1 MWLRLQTTLHP
12 ANEFERSAP
21 HHDDDITIHR
31 QLKRDSSFALF
42 MQIKMSGRIPG
53 DQNKPKANAISGRF
67 ITIVFCV
74 TNLRQRHEHLFT
86 AKFKCRSNGPC
97 TVVQR
102 STCCYRR
109 DRKKSVLELEKLKKR
124 SRKTLKGNDVIFKKK
139 GAGCLLFCRRHLNDC
154 GRGHTRPIG
163 IAIGNSCER
172 RKWRRSRE

>member
-1 MWLRLQTTLHP
+1 MWLGLQTTLHP
-12 ANEFERSAP
+12 ANEFERKGV

-31 QLKRDSSFALF
+31 QLKRDSSFSLF

-53 DQNKPKANAISGRF
+53 DQNKPMANFWAFYHHR
-67 ITIVFCV
+67 FCV
-74 TNLRQRHEHLFT
+74 TNLRQRHVHLFT

-139 GAGCLLFCRRHLNDC
+139 APVACCSAAA
-154 GRGHTRPIG
+154 T
-163 IAIGNSCER
+163 
-172 RKWRRSRE
+172 